1 MGNRHTHGSSI
12 TIKKDHP
19 RPSSRPFSVTSR
31 DAEVQKYLQP
41 PSETLNNYLRSHAS
55 QYQETQTDFDKPL
68 EPLGYREAYEHL
80 RDLADKQIKQLH
92 ASTSAAGEF
101 GSLVAVNGDPQP
113 LDKKLRNGTPRWI
126 PGFFTKNN
134 RQAHI
139 SDKVTSVTGGLGDK
153 QSPNSQNPY
162 DSGSEDVA
170 VRLDVESATI
180 KSTNSHR
187 ATPYDQVAKT
197 GDHRTVS
204 YSSDTTEEGDGV
216 PLYQHQPNVLF
227 NSENLQKL
235 ESTSSKPI
243 SIARNLRTIQEPT
256 HKRSRFEEFG
266 ERSLTPTS
274 AANNREKGDLR
285 RTFSMYNQ
293 YHQRRKLLS
302 SQTKNWTS
310 QMGFQTQPDGTLTYT
325 AFIRSGP
332 CGVPVEGW
340 LSELHKRAARYLTGL
355 RRQYRCFVHLD
366 PGLIAYRGLFVH
378 ALVIS
383 GQNQSDLIR
392 CRNALPACIEKHL
405 ITPYANHGTT
415 VRSIR

>member
-126 PGFFTKNN
+126 PGIFTKNTK
-134 RQAHI
+134 QTHI

-153 QSPNSQNPY
+153 QSPNSQSPY

-170 VRLDVESATI
+170 VRLDVDSATI

-197 GDHRTVS
+197 GDHRTIS
-204 YSSDTTEEGDGV
+204 YSSGTTEEGDGV
-216 PLYQHQPNVLF
+216 PLYQHQSNVLF
-227 NSENLQKL
+227 NSENLQRL
-235 ESTSSKPI
+235 EGTSSKSI

-266 ERSLTPTS
+266 ERSLTPNS
-274 AANNREKGDLR
+274 AANNRERGDLR

-293 YHQRRKLLS
+293 YYQRKKLLP

-340 LSELHKRAARYLTGL
+340 LGELHKRAARYLTGL

-366 PGLIAYRGLFVH
+366 PDLIAYRGLFVH

>member
-1 MGNRHTHGSSI
+1 MGNRHTHDNSL

-19 RPSSRPFSVTSR
+19 RPSSRPFFVTSR

-41 PSETLNNYLRSHAS
+41 PSETLKNYIRSHAS

-68 EPLGYREAYEHL
+68 ETVGYREAYEYL

-92 ASTSAAGEF
+92 ASTSVAGEF
-101 GSLVAVNGDPQP
+101 GSLIAVTGDPQS
-113 LDKKLRNGTPRWI
+113 LDKKPRNGTSRWI
-126 PGFFTKNN
+126 PGFLTKNN
-134 RQAHI
+134 RQTHTN
-139 SDKVTSVTGGLGDK
+139 DKIFSVTGGLGDK

-162 DSGSEDVA
+162 DSSSEDVA
-170 VRLDVESATI
+170 VKLDLDGATV

-197 GDHRTVS
+197 GDQHTIS
-204 YSSDTTEEGDGV
+204 YSSSKTEEGDGV
-216 PLYQHQPNVLF
+216 PLCQHQPNVIF
-227 NSENLQKL
+227 ASENLQRLKD
-235 ESTSSKPI
+235 TSSKSI
-243 SIARNLRTIQEPT
+243 SIARNLRTNQEPT
-256 HKRSRFEEFG
+256 LKRSRFEEFG
-266 ERSLTPTS
+266 ERSLIPTS
-274 AANNREKGDLR
+274 AANNREKGGLR
-285 RTFSMYNQ
+285 RTFSMNNQ
-293 YHQRRKLLS
+293 YQQRRKLPS
-302 SQTKNWTS
+302 PQTKHWTS
-310 QMGFQTQPDGTLTYT
+310 QMGFQTQPDGMLTYT

-340 LSELHKRAARYLTGL
+340 LVELHKRAARHLTGL

-405 ITPYANHGTT
+405 ITPYAHHGTM